1 MFILV
6 AVLLL
11 VLIGGAVAAY
21 AYDSSRENVIAEGVT
36 VAGVDVGGMDVDQ
49 ARAVVER
56 RLSEPL
62 EQPIAVVRGKRR
74 FNLSADDAGVQADVP
89 GMVDA
94 ALQSSR
100 SGSIISRVTRDL
112 SGGEENAE
120 VSARVTYDQQA
131 VNRLVNR
138 VAKGID
144 REARDAEVSFPS
156 LEKVKEQKGRE
167 VKAAVLRRRLAQA
180 LTVPGVDR
188 RVTAPV
194 RIKRPKVTQAELAN
208 KYPALLVA
216 DRANFQLRFYKN
228 LQLVKSYTVAVGAVG
243 FDTPAGLYHI
253 QNKAVDPA
261 WTVPNSDWAGSLAGT
276 VVPGGTRG
284 ESAQGALAGNLR
296 RRRHPRHRP
305 DLLARE
311 RSLPRLHPDGHPGR
325 DRALR
330 PGTGRSTD
338 LHRLADAD
346 PVDRH
351 LLPALLL
358 QKGLTAGMSK
368 TKRADE
374 DASFPLAQNRVP
386 HRGGVTGPS
395 DRVPRLD
402 RRLLL
407 VNESGFGKLS
417 SRGHS
422 PVRGVD
428 EERSHAGRG

>member
-21 AYDSSRENVIAEGVT
+21 AYDSSREDVIAEGVT

-56 RLSEPL
+56 RLKEPL

-188 RVTAPV
+188 RVRAPV
-194 RIKRPKVTQAELAN
+194 RIRRPKVTQAELAN

-276 VVPGGTRG
+276 VVPGGTAENPLKARWLG
-284 ESAQGALAGNLR
+284 IFDGAGIHGTDQTYSLGSAASHGCIRMAIPDVIELYDQVQVGAPIYIA
-296 RRRHPRHRP
+296 
-305 DLLARE
+305 
-311 RSLPRLHPDGHPGR
+311 
-325 DRALR
+325 
-330 PGTGRSTD
+330 
-338 LHRLADAD
+338 
-346 PVDRH
+346 
-351 LLPALLL
+351 
-358 QKGLTAGMSK
+358 
-368 TKRADE
+368 
-374 DASFPLAQNRVP
+374 
-386 HRGGVTGPS
+386 
-395 DRVPRLD
+395 
-402 RRLLL
+402 
-407 VNESGFGKLS
+407 
-417 SRGHS
+417 
-422 PVRGVD
+422 
-428 EERSHAGRG
+428 